1 MQGGYGGGY
10 GYPPPPPQGGW
21 QQPAPMQMQPPP
33 QMQMQPQKK
42 GGGGAVI
49 AIVVILFLL
58 LGGAAAA
65 VGAYFYLLAK
75 PSPHLARYVPKSSSL
90 YFEMPGFKRSLLSA
104 ATMKPLDSSR
114 VDDKLLVQDLDLA
127 FARAFTLPQPDAHAL
142 VGALDAAAFV
152 ARDTNTHGQ
161 AALLIAF
168 SDTSPVD
175 KLLHSSRF
183 SEVGPFVGGGVR
195 YTLLARSPYDI
206 APNAGPT
213 ETALSYMDT
222 GKGSGTTDLVW
233 FAKKKLLV
241 YGDDQMVTDMGSVI
255 DGSADS
261 LEKNEV
267 YTKAK
272 KTFESGADV
281 AFFFDTHDFD
291 DTRDP
296 AGKKILD
303 GYLQNRD
310 PLTGAVKLV
319 KAGVMMDMHATL
331 TGTSLPPDTLVAPAP
346 RLAFPHELPQDTVAY
361 MAMSAKTKMTGAQ
374 VRSLM
379 IKTVEDNDP
388 AAGREL
394 RSGLDEV
401 ERKVGFKLDDVVD
414 MTGDEAAMAL
424 VLDPS
429 FKLDTT
435 NGIMD
440 ELASFGVVYAMAT
453 KDDAKAKLVLSKL
466 RAQLE
471 TPDMAKIVKITPVGT
486 DGWEADPQT
495 ASTFPIPNLTV
506 RYDGKRIVAVLAG
519 PAITKRTFDAL
530 FSGAG
535 TLKTNAAHELAFA
548 ALPPDANFYM
558 WLDTGR
564 ITSIMMDGASHVKK
578 APTRTLLPIEAIR
591 LTGNDHVT
599 TALAIKTT
607 VKSGQWTIDFDS
619 LNLPATALFEVA
631 KDIDLSSAMPSG
643 PVFGPGGSGGTN
655 L

>member
-21 QQPAPMQMQPPP
+21 QQPAPMQMQPMPMQQQPP
-33 QMQMQPQKK
+33 KK

-58 LGGAAAA
+58 IGGGAAA

-90 YFEMPGFKRSLLSA
+90 YVELPSFKHSLMSG

-114 VDDKLLVQDLDLA
+114 VDDKLLIQDLDLA
-127 FARAFTLPQPDAHAL
+127 FARAFTLPQPDAHA
-142 VGALDAAAFV
+142 VVQSLDAAAFV
-152 ARDTNTHGQ
+152 ARDTNVHGQ
-161 AALLIAF
+161 AALLISF

-183 SEVGPFVGGGVR
+183 AETGPFVGGGVR

-206 APNAGPT
+206 APDAGPT

-222 GKGSGTTDLVW
+222 GKGSSTQDLVW

-241 YGDDQMVTDMGSVI
+241 YGDDQMVTDMGAVI
-255 DGSADS
+255 DSGADS

-267 YTKAK
+267 YQKAK

-291 DTRDP
+291 DVRDP
-296 AGKKILD
+296 ATKKMLD

-310 PLTGAVKLV
+310 PLTGAIKLV

-331 TGTSLPPDTLVAPAP
+331 SGTSLPPDTLISPAP

-361 MAMSAKTKMTGAQ
+361 MAMSTKTKMTGMQ
-374 VRSLM
+374 VRNLM

-388 AAGREL
+388 SAGRDF
-394 RSGLDEV
+394 RSGLSDIET
-401 ERKVGFKLDDVVD
+401 KLGFKLDDVVD
-414 MTGDEAAMAL
+414 MIGDEMAMAL

-440 ELASFGVVYAMAT
+440 ELSSFGVVYAIAT

-471 TPDMAKIVKITPVGT
+471 TPDMAKMVKITPLGT

-495 ASTFPIPNLTV
+495 TASYPIPNLSV
-506 RYDGKRIVAVLAG
+506 KYDGKRIVAVLG
-519 PAITKRTFDAL
+519 SPAITKRTFDAL
-530 FSGAG
+530 FSNTL
-535 TLKTNAAHELAFA
+535 TLKGNAAHELAFG
-548 ALPPDANFYM
+548 ALPPDANYYM

-564 ITSIMMDGASHVKK
+564 ITSVMMDGASHVKK
-578 APTRTLLPIEAIR
+578 APTRTMLPIEAIR

-599 TALAIKTT
+599 TALAIKNT
-607 VKSGQWTIDFDS
+607 VKGGQWVVDFDS
-619 LNLPATALFEVA
+619 LNFPALGLFEVA
-631 KDIDLSSAMPSG
+631 KDLDFSSAMPAG
-643 PVFGPGGSGGTN
+643 PVFGPGTT

>member
-21 QQPAPMQMQPPP
+21 QQPAPMQMQPMP
-33 QMQMQPQKK
+33 MQQQPSQKK
-42 GGGGAVI
+42 GGGCGVI
-49 AIVVILFLL
+49 AIVGVLL
-58 LGGAAAA
+58 LLVVGGGVA

-75 PSPHLARYVPKSSSL
+75 PSPHMAKYVPKSASL
-90 YFEMPGFKRSLLSA
+90 YVELPSFKHSLISG

-114 VDDKLLVQDLDLA
+114 VDEKLLTQDLDLS

-142 VGALDAAAFV
+142 VQSLDAAAFV

-161 AALLIAF
+161 AALLISF

-183 SEVGPFVGGGVR
+183 SESGAFVGGGVR

-206 APNAGPT
+206 APTAGPT
-213 ETALSYMDT
+213 EVALSYMDT
-222 GKGSGTTDLVW
+222 GKGSSVQDLVW

-241 YGDDQMVTDMGSVI
+241 YGDDQMVTDMGAVI
-255 DGSADS
+255 DSGADS

-267 YTKAK
+267 YQKAK
-272 KTFESGADV
+272 KTFENGADV

-291 DTRDP
+291 DARDP
-296 AGKKILD
+296 AMKKMLD

-310 PLTGAVKLV
+310 PVTGAVKLV

-331 TGTSLPPDTLVAPAP
+331 TGTALPPDTLLAPAP
-346 RLAFPHELPQDTVAY
+346 KLAFPHELPSDTVAY
-361 MAMSAKTKMTGAQ
+361 MAMSTKTKMTGAQ
-374 VRSLM
+374 VRNLL

-388 AAGREL
+388 VAGRDL
-394 RSGLDEV
+394 RSGLADIES
-401 ERKVGFKLDDVVD
+401 KAGFKFEDVVD
-414 MTGDEAAMAL
+414 MIGDEMAMAL

-429 FKLDTT
+429 FKLDTS

-440 ELASFGVVYAMAT
+440 ELAGFGVVYAVAT

-471 TPDMAKIVKITPVGT
+471 TPDMAKVVKVTPLG
-486 DGWEADPQT
+486 DGWEADPET
-495 ASTFPIPNLTV
+495 TSSFPIPNLSV
-506 RYDGKRIVAVLAG
+506 KYDGKRIVAVLAS

-530 FSGAG
+530 FTNTV
-535 TLKTNAAHELAFA
+535 TLKTNSAHELAFS
-548 ALPPDANFYM
+548 ALPQDANYYM

-578 APTRTLLPIEAIR
+578 APTRTMLPIEAIR

-599 TALAIKTT
+599 TALAIKST
-607 VKSGQWTIDFDS
+607 VKSGQWTVDFDS
-619 LNLPATALFEVA
+619 LNFPALALFEVA
-631 KDIDLSSAMPSG
+631 KDLDFSNAMPSG
-643 PVFGPGGSGGTN
+643 PLFGPGATTPTTP
-655 L
+655 

>member
-10 GYPPPPPQGGW
+10 GYPPPPQGGW
-21 QQPAPMQMQPPP
+21 QQQPQPMQPMPMQPPP
-33 QMQMQPQKK
+33 KK

-49 AIVVILFLL
+49 AIVVIFLL
-58 LGGAAAA
+58 LIGGGAAAF
-65 VGAYFYLLAK
+65 GAYYYLLAK
-75 PSPHLARYVPKSSSL
+75 PSPHLARYVPKTSSL
-90 YFEMPGFKRSLLSA
+90 YVELPGFKRSLLSA

-114 VDDKLLVQDLDLA
+114 VDDKLLVQDLDLS

-152 ARDTNTHGQ
+152 ARDTNIHGQ
-161 AALLIAF
+161 AALLVSFTDA
-168 SDTSPVD
+168 SAVD
-175 KLLHSSRF
+175 KLLHSTRF
-183 SEVGPFVGGGVR
+183 SESGAFVGGGVR

-206 APNAGPT
+206 SPTAGPA
-213 ETALSYMDT
+213 EVALSYMET
-222 GKGSGTTDLVW
+222 GTGSRTQDLVW

-241 YGDDQMVTDMGSVI
+241 YGDDQMVTDMGAVI
-255 DGSADS
+255 DSGADS

-267 YTKAK
+267 YQKAK

-291 DTRDP
+291 DVRDP
-296 AGKKILD
+296 ASKKMLD

-310 PLTGAVKLV
+310 PVTGAIKLV

-331 TGTSLPPDTLVAPAP
+331 TGTALPPDTLVSPAP
-346 RLAFPHELPQDTVAY
+346 KLAFPHELPQDTVAY
-361 MAMSAKTKMTGAQ
+361 MAMSTKTKMTGVQ
-374 VRSLM
+374 VRNLM

-388 AAGREL
+388 STGRDF
-394 RSGLDEV
+394 RSGLDEI
-401 ERKVGFKLDDVVD
+401 ERKVGFKLDDLVD
-414 MTGDEAAMAL
+414 MTGDEVAEAL

-440 ELASFGVVYAMAT
+440 ELGSFGVVFAIAT
-453 KDDAKAKLVLSKL
+453 KDDAKAKLVLGKL

-471 TPDMAKIVKITPVGT
+471 TPDMAKVVKITQLGT

-495 ASTFPIPNLTV
+495 TAAYPIPDLSV
-506 RYDGKRIVAVLAG
+506 KYDGKRIVAVLAS

-530 FSGAG
+530 FSNTL
-535 TLKTNAAHELAFA
+535 TLKGNAAHELAFG
-548 ALPPDANFYM
+548 ALPQDANFYM

-564 ITSIMMDGASHVKK
+564 ITSVMMDGAAHVKK
-578 APTRTLLPIEAIR
+578 TPTRTMLPIDAIR
-591 LTGNDHVT
+591 LVGNDHVT

-619 LNLPATALFEVA
+619 LNFPALGLFEVA

-643 PVFGPGGSGGTN
+643 PVFGTT